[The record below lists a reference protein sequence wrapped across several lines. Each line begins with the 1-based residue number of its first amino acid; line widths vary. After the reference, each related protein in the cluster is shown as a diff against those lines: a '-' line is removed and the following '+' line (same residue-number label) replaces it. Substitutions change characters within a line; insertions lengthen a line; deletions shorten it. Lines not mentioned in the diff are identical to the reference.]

1 MDSNSPSGRQALGRG
16 LAALIPGNSTNG
28 QVARSGLRTS
38 AIEQIDPNPTQPR
51 KQFDADQLDEL
62 AASIREHGVLQP
74 VVVRRVGDRYQL
86 VAGERRW
93 RATAKAGLHEI
104 PVLIKELADDAAL
117 AVALVENVQRQ
128 DLDPIEE
135 AEAYH
140 LLVSEHAL
148 SHEELA
154 RVVWTSRAAISNS
167 LRLLQLPS
175 PVLARL
181 ATGEL
186 TAGHARALMTLKDPA
201 AMERFAD
208 EIVRQRLSVRDAER
222 RARAQKTNEASADH
236 AKGDGRSA
244 AERDLEERL
253 QRALGTKVRLHHR
266 NGQGRIE
273 VVFHSLEHLEQIT
286 DQIVG

>member
-1 MDSNSPSGRQALGRG
+1 
-16 LAALIPGNSTNG
+16 AALIPGNSSNG
-28 QVARSGLRTS
+28 QAARSGLRTI

-51 KQFDADQLDEL
+51 KQFDGDQLDEL

-74 VVVRRVGDRYQL
+74 VVVRRAGERYQL

-104 PVLIKELADDAAL
+104 PALVKELADDAAL

-140 LLVSEHAL
+140 RLVSEHAL

-154 RVVWTSRAAISNS
+154 RIVGKSRATITNA
-167 LRLLQLPS
+167 LRLLQLPA

-186 TAGHARALMTLKDPA
+186 TAGHARAVMTLKDPA
-201 AMERFAD
+201 AMERLAD

-222 RARAQKTNEASADH
+222 RAKAQKASEADSNVTQ
-236 AKGDGRSA
+236 GDRRSA

-253 QRALGTKVRLHHR
+253 QRALGTKVRLLHR
-266 NGQGRIE
+266 NGKGRIE

>member
-16 LAALIPGNSTNG
+16 LAALIPGNSSNG
-28 QVARSGLRTS
+28 QAARSGLRTI

-51 KQFDADQLDEL
+51 KQFDGDQLDEL

-74 VVVRRVGDRYQL
+74 VVVRRAGERYQL

-104 PVLIKELADDAAL
+104 PALVKELADDAAL

-140 LLVSEHAL
+140 RLVSEHAL

-154 RVVWTSRAAISNS
+154 RIVGKSRATITNA
-167 LRLLQLPS
+167 LRLLQLPA

-186 TAGHARALMTLKDPA
+186 TAGHARAVMTLKDPA
-201 AMERFAD
+201 AMERLAD

-222 RARAQKTNEASADH
+222 RAKAQKASEADSNVTQ
-236 AKGDGRSA
+236 GDRRSA

-253 QRALGTKVRLHHR
+253 QRALGTKVRLLHR
-266 NGQGRIE
+266 NGKGRIE

>member
-16 LAALIPGNSTNG
+16 LAALIPGNSNNG
-28 QVARSGLRTS
+28 QAARSGLRTI

-51 KQFDADQLDEL
+51 KQFDGDQLDEL

-74 VVVRRVGDRYQL
+74 VVVRRAGERYQL

-104 PVLIKELADDAAL
+104 PALVKELADDAAL

-140 LLVSEHAL
+140 RLVSEHAL

-154 RVVWTSRAAISNS
+154 RIVGKSRATITNA
-167 LRLLQLPS
+167 LRLLQLPA

-186 TAGHARALMTLKDPA
+186 TAGHARAVMTLKDPA
-201 AMERFAD
+201 AMERLAD

-222 RARAQKTNEASADH
+222 RAKAQKASEADSNVTQ
-236 AKGDGRSA
+236 GDRRSA

-253 QRALGTKVRLHHR
+253 QRALGTKVRLLHR
-266 NGQGRIE
+266 NGKGRIE

>member
-16 LAALIPGNSTNG
+16 LAALIPGNSSNG
-28 QVARSGLRTS
+28 QAARSGLRTI

-51 KQFDADQLDEL
+51 KQFDGDQLDEL

-74 VVVRRVGDRYQL
+74 VVVRRAGERYQL

-104 PVLIKELADDAAL
+104 PALVKELADDAAL

-140 LLVSEHAL
+140 RLVSEHAL

-154 RVVWTSRAAISNS
+154 RIVGKSRATITNA
-167 LRLLQLPS
+167 LRLLQLPA

-186 TAGHARALMTLKDPA
+186 TAGHARAVMTLKDPA
-201 AMERFAD
+201 AMERLAD

-222 RARAQKTNEASADH
+222 RAKAQKASEADSNVTQ
-236 AKGDGRSA
+236 GDRRSA

-253 QRALGTKVRLHHR
+253 
-266 NGQGRIE
+266 
-273 VVFHSLEHLEQIT
+273 
-286 DQIVG
+286 